1 MINFDVFGKFCEKK
15 ADLQEVREGL
25 VKSGTCN
32 RLDRCRCSPSLVVT
46 VIRFAHLVSRPHLA
60 GARLG
65 VKKWNGWQVGG
76 DSCGRFSTVVPVT
89 NLFLTFSVGCF
100 S

>member
-1 MINFDVFGKFCEKK
+1 MIIFDGFGKFREKK

-46 VIRFAHLVSRPHLA
+46 VILPCPPGQPASPGWGLA
-60 GARLG
+60 WGKEMG
-65 VKKWNGWQVGG
+65 
-76 DSCGRFSTVVPVT
+76 S
-89 NLFLTFSVGCF
+89 
-100 S
+100 